1 MPENKKYWSHSS
13 AIIDEGASIGR
24 GTKIWH
30 FCHIM
35 PQATIGENC
44 NLGQNVFIAN
54 KVKIGDGVK
63 IQNNVSLY
71 EGLECAEN
79 VFIGPSAVFTN
90 IKNPRSEFP
99 RQSQYRTTKIE
110 RGVTIGANATIV
122 CGITLGQYSFIA
134 AGAVV
139 TQNIQPF
146 SLVAGVP
153 AKPIGW
159 ISKAGHKLTFEEN
172 GIAHCPETNET
183 YALKDNM
190 LVIHD

>member
-1 MPENKKYWSHSS
+1 MPDNITYWNHPS
-13 AIIDEGASIGR
+13 AIIDQGASIGE

-35 PQATIGENC
+35 PQATLGEKC

-54 KVKIGDGVK
+54 KVKIGNGVK
-63 IQNNVSLY
+63 IQNNVSIY
-71 EGLECAEN
+71 EGIECADN

-99 RQSQYRTTKIE
+99 RQNRYLVTKIE
-110 RGVTIGANATIV
+110 RGVSIGANSTIV
-122 CGITLGQYSFIA
+122 CGVTLGEYSFVA

-139 TQNIQPF
+139 TQSIKPF

-159 ISKAGHKLTFEEN
+159 VSRAGHKLTFEEN
-172 GIAHCPETNET
+172 GVAHCPETNEAYT
-183 YALKDNM
+183 LKNNM
-190 LVIHD
+190 LVINA